1 LDISLF
7 ALVFFSA
14 VGVLL
19 LLYCL
24 HFRYRAL
31 VMGPESLRRAL
42 SRATSGEDEA
52 PHGELLEGMGEL
64 RRRLRRALLATAIPL
79 LLIAAACVVLAARSM
94 LPQLALALLGV
105 GVFLASLMASLL
117 LLRDILHFL
126 SRHLEED
133 EKEKG

>member
-42 SRATSGEDEA
+42 SRAMSGEDEA
-52 PHGELLEGMGEL
+52 PYGELLEGMEEL

-117 LLRDILHFL
+117 LLRDVLRFL